1 MIVKDYLSLD
11 DSTICAVITAPGVGA
26 VSIIRVSGPKTLQI
40 VRSICSFLP
49 KKPES
54 HKIYYGW
61 LHEPMAASS
70 DDNETIDPLK
80 IDEVLVS
87 FFAKDHS
94 FTTEETVE
102 ISCHGGVH
110 NSQKILQVLVEQGAR
125 LAKPGE
131 FTFRAFM
138 NGRIDLVQA
147 EAVLEMIQSNS
158 EGSRKLAQ
166 RQLEGETSNAL
177 VKLRDQITWV
187 LANLEADI
195 DFAQEDIQVASP
207 VILEDR
213 LNEVLKSLREILSTY
228 QNGRTVKDG
237 WNVVL
242 IGEPN
247 VGKSSL
253 FNALVGE
260 ERAIVSPIAGTTR
273 DYIEANFFIEGQK
286 INLIDTAGL
295 RESTDLIEQ
304 MGVERSKA
312 KSKHADL
319 ILWVVD
325 STENLDNLISNA
337 PPIIIDRLK
346 SDPEKIF
353 LIMNKSDLLDDDEK
367 AVKIGLFEGFSYD
380 FGMLSAQTKEGFS
393 QLKEW
398 IHSFVSNSSLE
409 GVVLTNTRHFEGL
422 KSAQDS
428 LAKSLALVLK
438 GSSPEFIAQELQASL
453 QSLYEVLGETYDDEV
468 MDRVFKEFCLGK

>member
-1 MIVKDYLSLD
+1 MKDFLSLD
-11 DSTICAVITAPGVGA
+11 ESTICAVITAPGVGA
-26 VSIIRVSGPKTLQI
+26 VSIIRVSGPQALKI
-40 VRSICSFLP
+40 VSKLCPFLP
-49 KKPES
+49 VKPES

-61 LHEPMAASS
+61 LNHNS
-70 DDNETIDPLK
+70 DK

-87 FFAKDHS
+87 FFAKDRS

-110 NSQKILQVLVEQGAR
+110 TSQKILQVLVQEGAR

-131 FTFRAFM
+131 FTFRSFM

-147 EAVLEMIQSNS
+147 EAVLEMIQSNN
-158 EGSRKLAQ
+158 EGARKLAQ
-166 RQLEGETSNAL
+166 RQLEGGTSKAL
-177 VKLRDQITWV
+177 LKLRDQITWV

-207 VILEDR
+207 VVLEDR
-213 LNEVLKSLREILSTY
+213 LNEVLESIKEMLATY
-228 QNGRTVKDG
+228 QNGRTIKDG

-242 IGEPN
+242 VGEPN

-253 FNALVGE
+253 FNSLVGE

-295 RESTDLIEQ
+295 RDSLDLIEQ

-312 KSKHADL
+312 RSRAADL
-319 ILWVVD
+319 LLWVIDVD
-325 STENLDNLISNA
+325 QNLSELMAHA
-337 PPIIIDRLK
+337 PPIIIERLK
-346 SDPEKIF
+346 ADPEKVF
-353 LIMNKSDLLDDDEK
+353 LIMNKSDLLTPEEK
-367 AVKIGLFEGFSYD
+367 ALKMAFFEGFSHD
-380 FGMLSAQTKEGFS
+380 FGLLSAQTREGFS

-398 IHSFVSNSSLE
+398 IHSFASNSSLE

-422 KSAQDS
+422 KSCQES
-428 LAKSLALVLK
+428 LVKSLALVLK
-438 GSSPEFIAQELQASL
+438 GSSPEFIAQELQSSL
-453 QSLYEVLGETYDDEV
+453 QALYEVLGETYDDEV

>member
-1 MIVKDYLSLD
+1 MVETTIVKDFLSLD
-11 DSTICAVITAPGVGA
+11 ESTICAVITAPGVGA
-26 VSIIRVSGPKTLQI
+26 VSIIRVSGPKTLDI
-40 VRSICSFLP
+40 VRPLCPFLP
-49 KKPES
+49 SKPES
-54 HKIYYGW
+54 HRIYYGW
-61 LHEPMAASS
+61 LEQKS
-70 DDNETIDPLK
+70 EK

-87 FFAKDHS
+87 FFAESRS
-94 FTTEETVE
+94 FTTEESVE
-102 ISCHGGVH
+102 ISCHGGTH
-110 NSQKILQVLVEQGAR
+110 ISQKILQVLVEGGAR

-131 FTFRAFM
+131 FTFRSFM

-166 RQLEGETSNAL
+166 RQLAGGTSKAL
-177 VKLRDQITWV
+177 LDLRDRITWV

-207 VILEDR
+207 VVIEDR
-213 LNEVLKSLREILSTY
+213 LNEVLGAIKEILGTY
-228 QNGRTVKDG
+228 QSGRTVKDG

-242 IGEPN
+242 VGEPN

-253 FNALVGE
+253 FNALVGD

-273 DYIEANFFIEGQK
+273 DYLEANFFIEGQK

-295 RESTDLIEQ
+295 RDSADLVEQ

-312 KSKHADL
+312 RSKEADL
-319 ILWVVD
+319 ILWVID
-325 STENLDNLISNA
+325 SSQDLSGLMTEA
-337 PPIIIDRLK
+337 PPIIIERLK
-346 SDPEKIF
+346 ADPEKVF
-353 LIMNKSDLLDDDEK
+353 LIMNKSDLLTAEEK
-367 AVKIGLFEGFSYD
+367 AQKAAFFDGFSHD
-380 FGMLSAQTKEGFS
+380 FGLLSAQTKEGFS

-422 KSAQDS
+422 KSCQES
-428 LAKSLALVLK
+428 LVKSLALVLK
-438 GSSPEFIAQELQASL
+438 GSSPEFIAQELHASL